1 MSRLLVV
8 AMCAGALGAQ
18 DGANTFKTKCAQC
31 HDHPVGR
38 IPAVSAL
45 RAMTKS
51 AILNALDNGSMKAQ
65 AAGLSEAQRQA
76 IAEYLASSGN
86 EATTNACAGG
96 SATAAKDAL
105 WAGWGADPENT
116 RFQNAARGGLQAVD
130 VPALHLKWAFNLGKG
145 TTPRSQPAVA
155 FGMVFAGAERNVY
168 ALDAQTGCT
177 RWVFQADAPVRTGI
191 SINADRRLIFF
202 GAHSTVYALNAET
215 GKVVWKRQA
224 DEHPAAVLT
233 GTPASHGDILYVP
246 VSSFEEAAAASPQ
259 YPCCTFRGS
268 VVALKTDT
276 GETLWQTYMIEKRP
290 AAGEHGPS
298 GAAIWSTPTFD
309 VRRGVLY
316 VSTGDNYSQ
325 PATAT
330 SDAVAA
336 LDAKTGKLLWT
347 RQITANDIYNIA
359 CDTGVKSNCPSGRG
373 RDFDFGQ
380 PPILVS
386 LGGRKRVLV
395 IGQKSGIVSGL
406 DPDAAGR
413 LIWTKRIG
421 NGGPLGGIQWGS
433 AAENGR
439 VYVALS
445 DVQLKAVPDKSAAQG
460 VRLVLNPEQGGGLFA
475 LDAATGAIVWSA
487 KASSCDGKK
496 LCSPAQSAPVT
507 AIPGAVFSGSLDGH
521 LRAYSTVNGQVI
533 WDEDTAREYDA
544 VNGGKAQGGSLDV
557 TGPVIAGGMMYVM
570 SGYGTWGGMP
580 GNALLAYE
588 SRVSGGKRSANR

>member
-1 MSRLLVV
+1 M
-8 AMCAGALGAQ
+8 
-18 DGANTFKTKCAQC
+18 KT
-31 HDHPVGR
+31 
-38 IPAVSAL
+38 
-45 RAMTKS
+45 
-51 AILNALDNGSMKAQ
+51 Q
-65 AAGLSEAQRQA
+65 AAGLSEAQRLA
-76 IAEYLASSGN
+76 IAEYLANPGD
-86 EATTNACAGG
+86 ETTTNACASR
-96 SATAAKDAL
+96 SAGAAKDSL
-105 WAGWGADPENT
+105 WTGWGVDPENT
-116 RFQNAARGGLQAVD
+116 RFQNAARGGLRAVD

-155 FGMVFAGAERNVY
+155 FGMVFVGAERKLY

-191 SINADRRLIFF
+191 SINADRRTIFF

-215 GKVVWKRQA
+215 GKVIWKRQA

-233 GTPASHGDILYVP
+233 GTPASHGDLLYVP

-268 VVALKTDT
+268 VVALHAAT
-276 GETLWQTYMIEKRP
+276 GETLWKTYMIDKRP

-309 VRRGVLY
+309 DARGVLY
-316 VSTGDNYSQ
+316 VSTGDNYSP

-330 SDAVAA
+330 SDAVVA
-336 LDAKTGKLLWT
+336 LDAKTGKLLWA
-347 RQITANDIYNIA
+347 RQITEHDIYNIA
-359 CDTGVKSNCPSGRG
+359 CDAGVKSNCPSGRG

-380 PPILVS
+380 PPILLS
-386 LGGRKRVLV
+386 LGGGKRILV
-395 IGQKSGIVSGL
+395 IGQKSGVVSAL

-413 LIWTKRIG
+413 LIWSKQIG
-421 NGGPLGGIQWGS
+421 NGGSLGGIQWGS

-445 DVQLKAVPDKSAAQG
+445 DVRLKAVPDKSAAQG

-475 LDAATGAIVWSA
+475 LDAATGAILWSA
-487 KASSCDGKK
+487 KASSCNGKK

-570 SGYGTWGGMP
+570 SGYGIWGGVP

-588 SRVSGGKRSANR
+588 SRVSGGERSANR

>member
-1 MSRLLVV
+1 LVFTL
-8 AMCAGALGAQ
+8 CAGALGAQ
-18 DGANTFKTKCAQC
+18 DGAILYKTKCAQC

-38 IPAVSAL
+38 IPTVSAL
-45 RAMTKS
+45 RAMTRS

-65 AAGLSEAQRQA
+65 APGLSEAQRQG
-76 IAEYLASSGN
+76 IAEYLASSGS
-86 EATTNACAGG
+86 EAATNACAGG
-96 SATAAKDAL
+96 SAVAPKNAL
-105 WAGWGADPENT
+105 WANWGADPANT
-116 RFQNAARGGLQAVD
+116 RFQNAARGGLRAVD

-155 FGMVFAGAERNVY
+155 FGMVFVGAERKLF

-191 SINADRRLIFF
+191 SINPDQRTIFF

-215 GKVVWKRQA
+215 GKVLWKRQA

-233 GTPASHGDILYVP
+233 GTPASHGDVLYVP
-246 VSSFEEAAAASPQ
+246 VASFEEATAASPQ

-268 VVALKTDT
+268 VVALNAAT
-276 GETLWQTYMIEKRP
+276 GETLWKTYTIEKRS

-309 VRRGVLY
+309 ETRGVLY

-330 SDAVAA
+330 SDAVLA

-359 CDTGVKSNCPSGRG
+359 CDAGVKSNCPSGRG

-380 PPILVS
+380 PPILLS
-386 LGGRKRVLV
+386 RDGKRFLV
-395 IGQKSGIVSGL
+395 IGQKSGVVSAL

-413 LIWTKRIG
+413 LIWSKRIG
-421 NGGPLGGIQWGS
+421 NGGALGGIQWGS

-475 LDAATGAIVWSA
+475 LDAATGAILWSA
-487 KASSCDGKK
+487 KPSSCNGKQS
-496 LCSPAQSAPVT
+496 CSPAQSAPVT

-521 LRAYSTVNGQVI
+521 LRAYSTENGQVI
-533 WDEDTAREYDA
+533 WDEDTEREYDS
-544 VNGGKAQGGSLDV
+544 VNGGKVQGGSLDV
-557 TGPVIAGGMMYVM
+557 TGPVIAGGFIYVM
-570 SGYGTWGGMP
+570 SGYGTWGGVP

-588 SRVSGGKRSANR
+588 SPVNGGERSANR